1 MIVYVIRIF
10 DIYVSDPSVGNIVY
24 IHVVSQ
30 LYRLACCFNMP
41 VSVFSLDF
49 QNNSKFLVKS
59 MCFIRRK
66 YMNVKFVQKI
76 FSQKTNLYRHNRSQH
91 KKLIRKFK
99 CNECGRL
106 CVTKHSVKT
115 HWQRAHHGQPQH
127 TIVWLGEL

>member
-66 YMNVKFVQKI
+66 YMNVKFVQKN
-76 FSQKTNLYRHNRSQH
+76 FH
-91 KKLIRKFK
+91 KKQI
-99 CNECGRL
+99 CIGTIEAN
-106 CVTKHSVKT
+106 TKNSSGNSSVMNV
-115 HWQRAHHGQPQH
+115 AGF
-127 TIVWLGEL
+127 V